1 MSERS
6 GKKKRKM
13 KRSERKGSERKGS
26 ERRNGVKGET
36 NMGMIVRAQS
46 TVFGRLALLVRL

>member
-1 MSERS
+1 MVQGLEADLYCTHSL
-6 GKKKRKM
+6 
-13 KRSERKGSERKGS
+13 
-26 ERRNGVKGET
+26 RNGVKGET

>member
-1 MSERS
+1 MVQGLEADLRCTHSS
-6 GKKKRKM
+6 
-13 KRSERKGSERKGS
+13 
-26 ERRNGVKGET
+26 RRNGVKGET